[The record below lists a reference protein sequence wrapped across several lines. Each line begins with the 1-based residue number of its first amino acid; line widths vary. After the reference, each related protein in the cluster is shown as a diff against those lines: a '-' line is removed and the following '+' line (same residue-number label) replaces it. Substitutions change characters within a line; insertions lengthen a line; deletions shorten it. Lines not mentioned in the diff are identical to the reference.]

1 LRHFA
6 SVLVLALAFPSLG
19 KAQTAPSY
27 QSEINSVADR
37 IAQDIQHLP
46 KPRKGSPLPRI
57 LVADILNFRGQ
68 PNVLGQ
74 QLADA
79 LSDALQTR
87 LSPNAILP
95 RKQFQQLLQSAGIV
109 PNDLQTTGVLPW
121 QAAQA
126 GATQL
131 VTGRLSRSDE
141 AINLSLTLITVPD
154 GTQASTSTTTLT
166 LPPEIAQLARE
177 AIAWSP
183 DPNSALSCPS
193 PAETKGSLPPKCTR
207 CQPPEFTDA
216 ARKAHWQGNLLMKL
230 AIDEQGQVTSAITL
244 AGAPYGVDEG
254 AIATLRQW
262 QFQPATKDGQPIRIC
277 VPVEVNLRYY

>member
-1 LRHFA
+1 LRYFA
-6 SVLVLALAFPSLG
+6 SVLLVALAFPSPG
-19 KAQTAPSY
+19 RAQTAPPY
-27 QSEINSVADR
+27 QSEINSAADHL
-37 IAQDIQHLP
+37 AQDIQHLP
-46 KPRKGSPLPRI
+46 RPRKGGPPPKI
-57 LVADILNFRGQ
+57 LVADVLNFRGQ

-87 LSPNAILP
+87 LNPSAIVP
-95 RKQFQQLLQSAGIV
+95 RKQFQQFLLSAGIA
-109 PNDLQTTGVLPW
+109 PSDLQTTGVLPW
-121 QAAQA
+121 QAAQS
-126 GATQL
+126 GATHL
-131 VTGRLSRSDE
+131 VTGRLTRNDE
-141 AINLSLTLITVPD
+141 AINLNLTLTTVPD

-177 AIAWSP
+177 PIAWSP

-193 PAETKGSLPPKCTR
+193 AAETKGSTPPKCTR
-207 CQPPEFTDA
+207 CQPPSFTEA

-230 AIDEQGQVTSAITL
+230 AIDEEGQVTSAITL